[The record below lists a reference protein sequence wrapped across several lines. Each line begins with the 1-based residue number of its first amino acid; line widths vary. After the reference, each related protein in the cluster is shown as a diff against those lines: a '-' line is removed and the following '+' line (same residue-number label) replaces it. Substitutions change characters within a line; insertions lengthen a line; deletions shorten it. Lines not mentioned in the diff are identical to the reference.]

1 MSIIPLAGLFA
12 AILLTGLVGTS
23 YASDS
28 LADHVVINEIDT
40 NPPGDDSKSVLEWV
54 ELYNPTDKTVSIG
67 GWKIASTTITKKT
80 LVLPAGESIKPGQ
93 FLIFSYRSLWFTD
106 VSEKVQLRNNI
117 GEIVDETQV
126 ITDQKND

>member
-54 ELYNPTDKTVSIG
+54 EL
-67 GWKIASTTITKKT
+67 
-80 LVLPAGESIKPGQ
+80 
-93 FLIFSYRSLWFTD
+93 
-106 VSEKVQLRNNI
+106 
-117 GEIVDETQV
+117 
-126 ITDQKND
+126 